1 MDDQRDSATLNGMV
15 QAASFILEFQ
25 QGLDWVAF
33 TADFKTQSAIIHQ
46 FLVMGE
52 AVKRLTKEFRTLH
65 PEVPWSDI
73 TGMSDTLI
81 HDYDKVNIEEVWKA
95 ATIDVPALLPLIEPL
110 LPEQNEL

>member
-1 MDDQRDSATLNGMV
+1 MNRDITSLSHIM
-15 QAASFILEFQ
+15 QAASLILEFQ

-52 AVKRLTKEFRTLH
+52 AVKRLTKEFQSLH
-65 PEVPWSDI
+65 PEVPWSKMARMRDK
-73 TGMSDTLI
+73 LI
-81 HDYDKVNIEEVWKA
+81 HGYDVVDIEEVWKA

-110 LPEQNEL
+110 LPEQDET